1 MIIEHIVYSTAL
13 AIVFGMLYRRAT
25 GREHSWL
32 IVASTYAPDADYFAH
47 ALLQKAGITLL
58 FFGHPISHGDFH
70 NIGMLTAYAI
80 GVAFILH
87 PLGVM
92 FRDSLVFAGI
102 GFGAH
107 LIEDALI
114 TNVCRYL
121 WPLSMERFNIGL
133 MDYNHT
139 LYGIADPHVLKI
151 GLVLLLGAA
160 VLRTL
165 VDGGR
170 WPLMM
175 LPYTTSTHR

>member
-1 MIIEHIVYSTAL
+1 MILEHLIYSTAI

-32 IVASTYAPDADYFAH
+32 IVASAYAPDADVFAD
-47 ALLQKAGITLL
+47 ALLRKVGITVLVL
-58 FFGHPISHGDFH
+58 GQPIGHGDFH
-70 NIGMLTAYAI
+70 NIAVLAVYATAA
-80 GVAFILH
+80 AFLLH
-87 PLGVM
+87 PFGIK
-92 FRDSLVFAGI
+92 FRDSFVFAGV

-107 LIEDALI
+107 LFEDALI
-114 TNVCRYL
+114 INRCRYL
-121 WPLSMERFNIGL
+121 WPLSMERLNIGL
-133 MDYNHT
+133 MDYHHT

-165 VDGGR
+165 VDGRG
-170 WPLMM
+170 WVGMM